1 MTKGEYMENNKNY
14 RTLYMIQV
22 LTIVV
27 LILVLIAQILPFFGL
42 SVNGGNKMQYFT
54 NPGAGGSISPSNHL
68 ANIVSPA
75 ALAQNSRIHIP
86 PIILK

>member
-1 MTKGEYMENNKNY
+1 MENNKNY

-42 SVNGGNKMQYFT
+42 SVGGNKAPQYFT
-54 NPGAGGSISPSNHL
+54 SPNPGGSTSPSNHL
-68 ANIVSPA
+68 ASIVSPA
-75 ALAQNSRIHIP
+75 TLSQSSRVHTP
-86 PIILK
+86 SIILK